1 MRSALAAVSAKPL
14 LSPSY
19 SEMET
24 IVYMCLILF
33 AVDSHPQFPLVVIA
47 NRDEFYARPTR
58 ALQPWPEAP
67 QLIAGKDLRAG
78 GTWLGLTRNG
88 RFAAVTNAR
97 DSAVPAQPL
106 SRGKLTLD
114 FLLADATPGDYA
126 QRIAQAGHRY
136 AGFNLLIGDRSG
148 LYYCSNDPASPQR
161 LTAGIYGIAN
171 AGLDTPWPKV
181 ENGKADLRAALQQSV
196 EPGAL
201 LRIIADNSHYNAMPL
216 PGISMEA
223 MTEHLQATRF
233 ISSTSYGTRASTVL
247 LVDRDATATVW
258 EQGFGSGGVPK
269 NLAQYHL
276 QLDPLGQSV

>member
-1 MRSALAAVSAKPL
+1 VQSRYYRRHIPKWKRSFA
-14 LSPSY
+14 
-19 SEMET
+19 
-24 IVYMCLILF
+24 MCLILL

-97 DSAVPAQPL
+97 DSAVPEQPL
-106 SRGKLTLD
+106 SRGSLTLD
-114 FLLADATPGDYA
+114 FLLTDATPADYA
-126 QRIAQAGHRY
+126 QQIANAGHRY
-136 AGFNLLIGDRSG
+136 AGFNLLIGDRRE

-161 LTAGIYGIAN
+161 LTAGVYGIAN

-181 ENGKADLRAALQQSV
+181 ESGKADLRAALRQDI

-216 PGISMEA
+216 PGISMQA

-247 LVDRDATATVW
+247 IVDREVGATVW
-258 EQGFGSGGVPK
+258 EQSFGSGGVPGD
-269 NLAQYHL
+269 LTQHHWP
-276 QLDPLGQSV
+276 LDPFV